1 MERQVPGIVI
11 RLSMM
16 LPDRL
21 RPIIA
26 TLTDLSR

>member
-1 MERQVPGIVI
+1 MERLGLGFVI
-11 RLSMM
+11 RLSMI

-21 RPIIA
+21 RSIIA